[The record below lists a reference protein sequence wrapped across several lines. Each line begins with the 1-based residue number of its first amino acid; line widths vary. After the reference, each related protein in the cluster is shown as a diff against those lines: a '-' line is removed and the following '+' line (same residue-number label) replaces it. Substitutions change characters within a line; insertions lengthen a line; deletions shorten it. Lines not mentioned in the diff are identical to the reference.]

1 MDQLK
6 FQIDEILN
14 KLKERS
20 TGQSDLFE
28 MISKLEQAKSCLL
41 VEAMVA
47 GKVALQ
53 VAGGVADDQQVAGGV
68 ALQVAGGMADVLQ
81 MAGGMADVL
90 QVAGGMAD
98 DQQMAGGMADVL
110 QVAGGMADDQQMAG
124 GMADVLQVAGGMA
137 DDQQMAGGMAD
148 VLQVAGGMADVLQ
161 VAGGMADVL
170 QVAGGMADDQQV
182 AGGMADDQQVA
193 GGMADVLQVA
203 GWVDNDLRWMYSW
216 DLCDDETFVW
226 MSPAPIPWFT
236 KDLVKDIERDSL
248 DINLTL
254 GTILLNASPPTC
266 FLKSPKFSSV
276 GMPVTLTSSKLTDIV
291 TCPAVLMIAGEGT
304 RYSIHWPVLGHKF
317 VRHSTIRLW
326 YQWKSFPFGWK
337 HKLFITIESES
348 AEAGPSNQTTGRK
361 RSNMQ

>member
-20 TGQSDLFE
+20 SGQSDLFE

-137 DDQQMAGGMAD
+137 DDQQ
-148 VLQVAGGMADVLQ
+148 

-182 AGGMADDQQVA
+182 AG
-193 GGMADVLQVA
+193 
-203 GWVDNDLRWMYSW
+203 WVDNDLRWMYSW
-216 DLCDDETFVW
+216 DLCDDDTFVW

-236 KDLVKDIERDSL
+236 KNLEEDIERDSL

-266 FLKSPKFSSV
+266 FLKSPKFFSV

-317 VRHSTIRLW
+317 GLYSTIRLW

-337 HKLFITIESES
+337 HKLFITIESVS